1 MIFLDSTCFPWTKCA
16 QTVPG
21 VQNKVIECLGVG
33 KEGSPFTEVLS
44 AASTIIQR
52 EMNMN
57 YNSKHCDRKKIR

>member
-1 MIFLDSTCFPWTKCA
+1 
-16 QTVPG
+16 VPD
-21 VQNKVIECLGVG
+21 VQNKVIEYVGVG